1 MRTGFFIDDII
12 HIRLNMKTMLAHG
25 FQEYLKHLTI
35 CRAIGF
41 LVMFCYLMLYTII
54 SQTILLSKIDSP
66 IITGQM

>member
-41 LVMFCYLMLYTII
+41 LVMLYTII
-54 SQTILLSKIDSP
+54 SQTTLLSKIDSP